1 MGKRSKSAVIAL
13 LLVLLPASAAAT
25 TISIGGVFV
34 EPGETSAA
42 PIMIEDVTNVGT
54 VDITIFYNHSV
65 VHVTGATNSEFD
77 SMYPVIN
84 NSAGY
89 VRIGGM
95 AYGDGLSGDVKLADL
110 MLEAVGDAGEMS
122 LLCITINELKV
133 ADATETTTLADVEN
147 STFAI
152 IDPPEPPVNL
162 LSTTGCHW
170 IDWTWTTCSNS
181 DFVEVKINGV
191 WVENCTEQHYN
202 SAFPPHA
209 TRTISVR
216 GYNSSLNKYSAYI
229 NQTTTIP
236 NHLPVAIA
244 RSMHHHNNAGSVYM
258 CKAIFDASESY
269 DPDGSIAHY
278 QWNFGDAT
286 TGTGALTE
294 HVYASCNW
302 NGTDYEPFIV
312 GLTVIDDLDPL
323 INDAVTIPV
332 NVYIAGDA
340 NADGK
345 VNILDATLVGLKW
358 GETCADC
365 WEGNDD
371 GDWADLNNDC
381 KVNILDAVII
391 GTCWGHEAKGLSITF
406 NTD

>member
-1 MGKRSKSAVIAL
+1 MGKKSKSTVIAL
-13 LLVLLPASAAAT
+13 LLLLFIVPAAT
-25 TISIGGVFV
+25 AATITIGGVFV
-34 EPGETSAA
+34 EPGETSAT
-42 PIMIEDVTNVGT
+42 PIMVEDVTNVGT
-54 VDITIFYNHSV
+54 ADITVFYDRTV

-77 SMYPVIN
+77 FMHPVIN

-95 AYGDGLSGDVKLADL
+95 AYGDGVRGDVKLADL
-110 MLEAVGDAGEMS
+110 MLETVGDVGEIS
-122 LLCITINELKV
+122 LLCIAINELKV
-133 ADATETTTLADVEN
+133 ADATETTIPADVKN

-191 WVENCTEQHYN
+191 WAENCTEQHYN

-269 DPDGSIAHY
+269 DPDGSIADY
-278 QWNFGDAT
+278 QWSFGD
-286 TGTGALTE
+286 GTSGSGELAE
-294 HVYASCNW
+294 HIYKSYTW
-302 NGTDYEPFIV
+302 NGTGYDPFIV
-312 GLTVIDDLDPL
+312 SLTVTDDLDPL
-323 INDAVTIPV
+323 VNDIITVPV

-340 NADGK
+340 NGDGR
-345 VNILDATLVGLKW
+345 VNILDATIVGLEW
-358 GETCADC
+358 GDTCTNG

-371 GDWADLNNDC
+371 GDRADLNNDC

-391 GTCWGHEAKGLSITF
+391 GTCWGNVAS
-406 NTD
+406 